1 MSICGEEGITS
12 QAEKI
17 RESIQ
22 DIKLDYVSSAK
33 NILLSNLL

>member
-17 RESIQ
+17 RESFKI
-22 DIKLDYVSSAK
+22 
-33 NILLSNLL
+33 